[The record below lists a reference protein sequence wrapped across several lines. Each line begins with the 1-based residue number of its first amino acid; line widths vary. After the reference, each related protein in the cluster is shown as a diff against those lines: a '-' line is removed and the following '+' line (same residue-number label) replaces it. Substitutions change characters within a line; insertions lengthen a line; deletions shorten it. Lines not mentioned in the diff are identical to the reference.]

1 MRHSLTRRLVALFT
15 LTTLIVVVLCGA
27 ALYHVLKD
35 QQRRY
40 QFHQVAAALHDR
52 AYQIERTTAPENWDK
67 VVRKLNALAPPDDSM
82 RTWILSDDPRFR
94 FGADQDAVRVL
105 PALPDTLQQVNLP
118 GKAHRYQ
125 VLVQRIAPAGARPAV
140 VLAIGIDVQPFVK
153 ARDVFLLALAAL
165 SLTAAVVVY
174 LLGHLVARIG
184 LRPLQA
190 LSDQAGALGAA
201 TLDQRLALAPLPQE
215 LAGVTTAF
223 NGALDRL
230 QGAYTQLEGF
240 NADVAHELRTPL
252 ANLIGQTQVALARQ
266 RSAPELEDVL
276 QSNLEELERLRSI
289 VNDMLFLA
297 RADRGENAAALL
309 DAGVADE
316 VRKAVDFL
324 DVVLDEA
331 GKGVRVE
338 GDLAAR
344 APLDVRLFRRAVV
357 NLLHNAVLYSSAGAG
372 LSVDIRH
379 VDGAVRVEVANP
391 GDTIAAN
398 DLPRLFDR
406 FYRGDQSRHS
416 GSEHQ
421 GHGLG
426 LAIVRAIARMHGGA
440 VFAHSADGVTRIGF
454 SVAAPAGTSSHR
466 P

>member
-1 MRHSLTRRLVALFT
+1 MRHSLSRRLVALFT

-35 QQRRY
+35 QLRRY
-40 QFHQVAAALHDR
+40 QYHQVAAALHDR
-52 AYQIERTTAPENWDK
+52 GYQIERTTLPENWTK
-67 VVRKLNALAPPDDSM
+67 VVNKLNALAPPDDSM
-82 RTWILSDDPRFR
+82 RTWILSDDARFR
-94 FGADQDAVRVL
+94 FGAGQDAVAAL
-105 PALPDTLQQVNLP
+105 PVLPDTLQQVRLP
-118 GKAHRYQ
+118 GKDQPYQ
-125 VLVQRIAPAGARPAV
+125 VLAQRFPAAGGRPAV
-140 VLAIGIDVQPFVK
+140 TLAIGIDTQPFMR
-153 ARDVFLLALAAL
+153 AREVFLAALAAL
-165 SLTAAVVVY
+165 ALTAAGVVY
-174 LLGHLVARIG
+174 LLGHLVTRIG
-184 LRPLQA
+184 LRPLQD
-190 LSDQAGALGAA
+190 LSDQAGALGAQ
-201 TLDQRLALAPLPQE
+201 TLGQRLALAPLPQE

-331 GKGVRVE
+331 GKRVRVA

-344 APLDVRLFRRAVV
+344 APLDVSLFRRAVV
-357 NLLHNAVLYSSAGAG
+357 NLLHNAVLYSSAGAD
-372 LSVDIRH
+372 LSVDIRRTG
-379 VDGAVRVEVANP
+379 DAVRIEVANP
-391 GDTIAAN
+391 GDTIAAE
-398 DLPRLFDR
+398 DVPRLFDR
-406 FYRGDQSRHS
+406 FYRGDRSRHGDS
-416 GSEHQ
+416 DHQ

-440 VFAHSADGVTRIGF
+440 VFAESADGVTRIGF
-454 SVAAPAGTSSHR
+454 SVAAPVDA
-466 P
+466 

>member
-1 MRHSLTRRLVALFT
+1 MKQSLSQRLVALFT

-35 QQRRY
+35 QLRRY
-40 QFHQVAAALHDR
+40 QYHQVAAALHDR
-52 AYQIERTTAPENWDK
+52 AYQIGRTTLLDNWGK
-67 VVRKLNALAPPDDSM
+67 VVNKLNALAPPDDSM
-82 RTWILSDDPRFR
+82 RTWILSDDARFR
-94 FGADQDAVRVL
+94 FGTGQEALAALPVL
-105 PALPDTLQQVNLP
+105 PGTLQQVSLP
-118 GKAHRYQ
+118 NKAHTYQ
-125 VLVQRIAPAGARPAV
+125 VLAQRFPAAGERPAV
-140 VLAIGIDVQPFVK
+140 TLVIGIDTQPFVR
-153 ARDVFLLALAAL
+153 AREVFLAALAAL
-165 SLTAAVVVY
+165 ALTAAGVVY
-174 LLGHLVARIG
+174 LLGHLVTRIG
-184 LRPLQA
+184 LRPLQD
-190 LSDQAGALGAA
+190 LSDQAGALGAQ
-201 TLDQRLALAPLPQE
+201 TLGQRLALAPLPQE

-316 VRKAVDFL
+316 VKKAVDFL

-331 GKGVRVE
+331 GKRVCVE

-344 APLDVRLFRRAVV
+344 APLDVSLFRRALV
-357 NLLHNAVLYSSAGAG
+357 NLLHNAVLYSSAGAEVR
-372 LSVDIRH
+372 VDIRREG
-379 VDGAVRVEVANP
+379 GAVRIEVANP
-391 GDTIAAN
+391 GDTIAPN
-398 DLPRLFDR
+398 HLPRLFDR

-416 GSEHQ
+416 DDEHQ
-421 GHGLG
+421 GNGLG
-426 LAIVRAIARMHGGA
+426 LAIVRAIARMHGGD
-440 VFAHSADGVTRIGF
+440 VFAGSADGVTRIGF
-454 SVAAPAGTSSHR
+454 SVAAPANG
-466 P
+466 